1 MLCSGVDPEHVN
13 ISIQRG
19 QPHPSWKLNI
29 QLTGL
34 DADMTGTLQERAT
47 GLIDQI
53 LRLQPL
59 EVWPGPAFF
68 AASVVRSP
76 SPLAPLPV
84 SELYTTLQ
92 GEPIFNSAA
101 HTFDPV

>member
-1 MLCSGVDPEHVN
+1 MLMVSIIN
-13 ISIQRG
+13 RIS
-19 QPHPSWKLNI
+19 SCD

-53 LRLQPL
+53 LRLRSL
-59 EVWPGPAFF
+59 EVWPGTAFF

-76 SPLAPLPV
+76 SPSAPLPLSV
-84 SELYTTLQ
+84 LYTTLQ
-92 GEPIFNSAA
+92 GEPIFDSAV